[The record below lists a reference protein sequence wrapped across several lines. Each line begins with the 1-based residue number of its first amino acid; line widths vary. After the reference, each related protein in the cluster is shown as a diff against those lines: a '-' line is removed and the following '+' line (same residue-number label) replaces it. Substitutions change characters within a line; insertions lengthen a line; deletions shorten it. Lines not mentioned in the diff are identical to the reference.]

1 MRLFTGTS
9 VSAEK
14 EKIPWCKV
22 EMITFNL
29 IVDIVKFVVCS
40 KTLWWRALR
49 ERERER
55 ERETKTF
62 WRMASRRGMF
72 SGWALM
78 VCEKMTNVLS
88 SIRCSSGGCFTPAVV
103 RDNLYHFTCS
113 FSYSTTCTATCTN
126 LTASVR
132 VHANIYYHNSVSSI
146 HWACTSLL
154 LMSPHTYIHMP
165 VY

>member
-55 ERETKTF
+55 ERDENLLEDGVKE
-62 WRMASRRGMF
+62 RH
-72 SGWALM
+72 
-78 VCEKMTNVLS
+78 VLWL
-88 SIRCSSGGCFTPAVV
+88 GLDGV
-103 RDNLYHFTCS
+103 
-113 FSYSTTCTATCTN
+113 
-126 LTASVR
+126 
-132 VHANIYYHNSVSSI
+132 
-146 HWACTSLL
+146 
-154 LMSPHTYIHMP
+154 
-165 VY
+165 